1 MDEEALDR
9 LRQAGHIARKTRDRV
24 LTLIREAMPVIEIC
38 EAVES
43 VIRDEGA
50 EPAFP
55 CNVGINEVA
64 AHYTSPPGDRLTVPP
79 GSLVK
84 VDLGV
89 CLDGYIADTA
99 ITVSLS
105 QELEPLS
112 EAAKIVLREAL
123 KATRAGIPL
132 SRIGLTI
139 EKTARGLGFKPIRN
153 LTGHEIKRYQLHAG
167 ATIPNIGVFCPG
179 KLKAGHV
186 YAVEPFLTT
195 MRGAGEVVSTKLRT
209 IFQMASA
216 KLKLRKLGQ
225 EEKNLMQYL
234 ASRFN
239 GLPYTTRWI
248 KDYER
253 LKLVHEKLVKSGKIY
268 SYPVLVERFGEPV
281 SQAEHTVIVFEDEC
295 EIIT

>member
-1 MDEEALDR
+1 LDEEALDR
-9 LRQAGHIARKTRDRV
+9 LRQAGRIARKARDKV

-43 VIRDEGA
+43 LIRDEGA

-64 AHYTSPPGDRLTVPP
+64 AHYTSPPGDRLTIPP
-79 GSLVK
+79 RSLVK

-99 ITVSLS
+99 ITVSLA

-123 KATRAGIPL
+123 KAIKAGTPV
-132 SRIGLTI
+132 SRIGSII
-139 EKTARGLGFKPIRN
+139 ERAASGLGFKPIRN

-167 ATIPNIGVFCPG
+167 ATIPNIGALCPG
-179 KLKAGHV
+179 RLKAGHV

-195 MRGAGEVVSTKLRT
+195 MKGAGEVVSTRLRT
-209 IFQMASA
+209 IFQAASG
-216 KLKLRKLGQ
+216 KFRLRKLSQ
-225 EEKNLMQYL
+225 EEKSLMQYL
-234 ASRFN
+234 VERFN

-253 LKLVHEKLVKSGKIY
+253 LKPIHEKLVKSGRIY

-281 SQAEHTVIVFEDEC
+281 SQAEHTIIVFEDGC

>member
-1 MDEEALDR
+1 LEEEALDR
-9 LRQAGHIARKTRDRV
+9 FRQAGRIARKARNRV
-24 LTLIREAMPVIEIC
+24 LALVREAAPIIEIC

-43 VIRDEGA
+43 LIRDEGA

-55 CNVGINEVA
+55 CNVGVNEVA

-79 GSLVK
+79 RSLVK

-99 ITVSLS
+99 ITVSLAR
-105 QELEPLS
+105 ELEPLS
-112 EAAKIVLREAL
+112 EAAEIVLREAL
-123 KATRAGIPL
+123 KIMRAGTPV
-132 SRIGLTI
+132 SRIGSII
-139 EKTARGLGFKPIRN
+139 ERAARSLGFKPIRN

-167 ATIPNIGVFCPG
+167 ATIPNVGALCPG
-179 KLKAGHV
+179 RLKAGHV

-195 MRGAGEVVSTKLRT
+195 SRGAGEVVSTKLRT

-216 KLKLRKLGQ
+216 KLKLRKLSQ
-225 EEKNLMQYL
+225 EERSLMQYI

-248 KDYER
+248 KDYEK
-253 LKLVHEKLVKSGKIY
+253 LKPIHEKLVKSGRIY
-268 SYPVLVERFGEPV
+268 SYPVLVERLGEPV
-281 SQAEHTVIVFEDEC
+281 SQAEHTVIVFEDGC

>member
-9 LRQAGHIARKTRDRV
+9 LRQAGRIARKARDRV
-24 LTLIREAMPVIEIC
+24 LTLVREAAPIIEIC

-43 VIRDEGA
+43 LIRDEGA

-55 CNVGINEVA
+55 CNVGVNEVA

-79 GSLVK
+79 RSLVK

-99 ITVSLS
+99 ITVSLAP
-105 QELEPLS
+105 ELEPLS

-123 KATRAGIPL
+123 KIMRAGTPVL
-132 SRIGLTI
+132 RIGSVI
-139 EKTARGLGFKPIRN
+139 ERAANSLGFKPIRN

-167 ATIPNIGVFCPG
+167 ATIPNVGALCPG
-179 KLKAGHV
+179 RLKAGHV

-195 MRGAGEVVSTKLRT
+195 SRGAGEVVSTKLRT

-216 KLKLRKLGQ
+216 KLKLRKLSQ
-225 EEKNLMQYL
+225 EEKSLMQYL

-253 LKLVHEKLVKSGKIY
+253 LKPIHEKLVKSGRIY

-281 SQAEHTVIVFEDEC
+281 SQAEHTVIVFEDGC

>member
-1 MDEEALDR
+1 LEEEALDR
-9 LRQAGHIARKTRDRV
+9 FRQAGRIARKARNRV
-24 LTLIREAMPVIEIC
+24 LALVREAAPIIEIC

-43 VIRDEGA
+43 LIRDEGA

-55 CNVGINEVA
+55 CNVGVNEVA

-79 GSLVK
+79 RSLVK

-99 ITVSLS
+99 ITVSLAR
-105 QELEPLS
+105 ELEPLS
-112 EAAKIVLREAL
+112 EAAEIVLREAL
-123 KATRAGIPL
+123 KIMRAGTPV
-132 SRIGLTI
+132 SRIGSII
-139 EKTARGLGFKPIRN
+139 ERAARSLGFKPIRN

-167 ATIPNIGVFCPG
+167 ATIPNVGALCPG
-179 KLKAGHV
+179 RLKAGHV

-195 MRGAGEVVSTKLRT
+195 SRGAGEVVSTKLRT

-216 KLKLRKLGQ
+216 KLKLRKLSQ
-225 EEKNLMQYL
+225 EERSLMQYI

-248 KDYER
+248 KDYEK
-253 LKLVHEKLVKSGKIY
+253 LKPIHEKLVKSGRIY
-268 SYPVLVERFGEPV
+268 SYPVLVERLGEPV
-281 SQAEHTVIVFEDEC
+281 SQAEHTVIIFEDGC

>member
-1 MDEEALDR
+1 MEEEALDR
-9 LRQAGHIARKTRDRV
+9 FRQAGRIARKARNRV
-24 LTLIREAMPVIEIC
+24 LALVREAAPIIEIC

-43 VIRDEGA
+43 LIRDEGA

-55 CNVGINEVA
+55 CNVGVNEVA

-79 GSLVK
+79 RSLVK

-99 ITVSLS
+99 ITVSLAR
-105 QELEPLS
+105 ELEPLS
-112 EAAKIVLREAL
+112 EAAEIVLREAL
-123 KATRAGIPL
+123 KIMRAGTPV
-132 SRIGLTI
+132 SRIGSII
-139 EKTARGLGFKPIRN
+139 ERAARSLGFKPIRN

-167 ATIPNIGVFCPG
+167 ATIPNVGALCPG
-179 KLKAGHV
+179 RLKAGHV

-195 MRGAGEVVSTKLRT
+195 SRGAGEVVSTKLRT

-216 KLKLRKLGQ
+216 KLKLRKLSQ
-225 EEKNLMQYL
+225 EERSLMQYI

-248 KDYER
+248 KDYEK
-253 LKLVHEKLVKSGKIY
+253 LKPIHEKLVKSGRIY
-268 SYPVLVERFGEPV
+268 SYPVLVERLGEPV
-281 SQAEHTVIVFEDEC
+281 SQAEHTVIVFEDGC

>member
-1 MDEEALDR
+1 MEEEALDR
-9 LRQAGHIARKTRDRV
+9 FRQAGRIARKARNRV
-24 LTLIREAMPVIEIC
+24 LALVREAAPIIEIC

-43 VIRDEGA
+43 LIRDEGA

-55 CNVGINEVA
+55 CNVGVNEVA

-79 GSLVK
+79 RSLVK

-99 ITVSLS
+99 ITVSLAR
-105 QELEPLS
+105 ELEPLS
-112 EAAKIVLREAL
+112 EAAEIVLREAL
-123 KATRAGIPL
+123 KIMRAGTPV
-132 SRIGLTI
+132 SRIGSII
-139 EKTARGLGFKPIRN
+139 ERAARSLGFKPIRN

-167 ATIPNIGVFCPG
+167 ATIPNVGALCPG
-179 KLKAGHV
+179 RLKAGHV

-195 MRGAGEVVSTKLRT
+195 SRGAGEVVSTKLRT

-216 KLKLRKLGQ
+216 KLKLRKLSQ
-225 EEKNLMQYL
+225 EERSLMQYI

-248 KDYER
+248 KDYEK
-253 LKLVHEKLVKSGKIY
+253 LKPIHEKLVKSGRIY
-268 SYPVLVERFGEPV
+268 SYPVLVERLGEPV
-281 SQAEHTVIVFEDEC
+281 SQAEHTVIIFEDGC